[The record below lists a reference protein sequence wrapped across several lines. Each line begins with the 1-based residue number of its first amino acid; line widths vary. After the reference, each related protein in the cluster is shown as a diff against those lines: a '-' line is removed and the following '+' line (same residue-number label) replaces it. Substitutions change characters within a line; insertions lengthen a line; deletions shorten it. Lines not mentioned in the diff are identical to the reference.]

1 MPKETASHIN
11 QLVATNPDGA
21 DPKTQG
27 DDHIRMI
34 KQVLLTDF
42 PNISGA
48 VTADH
53 TELSYCD
60 GVTSAIQTQINTV
73 NSNISGLSSSKVA
86 KSGDTMT
93 GALNWALN
101 GTNYISSG
109 NGDAASYATHNLIVR
124 SWYGIGIHDNTDA
137 CRMVIDTR
145 TGSISGQGTATFVN
159 LSLSSGATVS
169 GNASVGG
176 TLTVTGATALNG
188 GATVPTAAT
197 GTNSTQVSST
207 AFVQAQIAASV
218 PLADTTTAGRVRY
231 ANVTEARDIGNSWTA
246 ISPYS
251 LDQAYRGSNQGAGW
265 QRLPGG
271 RIEQWAYTSLGDILD
286 GTSGSITFPVTFPS
300 GTLGFSLTG
309 FDSSVN
315 GYFSVVVTSY
325 SNSSISYRINEYA
338 GITQNARLYLRV
350 IGE

>member
-34 KQVLLTDF
+34 KQCLLNDF
-42 PNISGA
+42 PNVAGA

-73 NSNISGLSSSKVA
+73 NSNISGLSSSKVS

-93 GALNWALN
+93 GALNWAAN
-101 GTNYISSG
+101 GTNYINNG
-109 NGDAASYATHNLIVR
+109 NGDGASYSTHNLIIR
-124 SWYGIGIHDNTDA
+124 TWYGLGIKDNADT
-137 CRMVIDTR
+137 CRMVIDAR
-145 TGSISGQGTATFVN
+145 TGSISGQGSATFAN
-159 LSLSSGATVS
+159 LSLSNNATVS
-169 GNASVGG
+169 GA
-176 TLTVTGATALNG
+176 LTVTGATALNG
-188 GATVPTAAT
+188 GATVPTKVT
-197 GTNSTQVSST
+197 SDNSTSVSST
-207 AFVQAQIAASV
+207 AFVANRIAQDV
-218 PLADTTTAGRVRY
+218 PTADTATAGRMRFATAGEAQNFGYNHLALTPY
-231 ANVTEARDIGNSWTA
+231 A
-246 ISPYS
+246 
-251 LDQAYRGSNQGAGW
+251 LDQAYRGGNQGAGW

-286 GTSGSITFPVTFPS
+286 GTSGSITFPVAFPS

-309 FDSSVN
+309 FDGNAN
-315 GYFSVVVTSY
+315 GYFSVVVTGY
-325 SNSSISYRINEYA
+325 SSSSISYRINEYA
-338 GITQNARLYLRV
+338 GIVQNARLYLRV